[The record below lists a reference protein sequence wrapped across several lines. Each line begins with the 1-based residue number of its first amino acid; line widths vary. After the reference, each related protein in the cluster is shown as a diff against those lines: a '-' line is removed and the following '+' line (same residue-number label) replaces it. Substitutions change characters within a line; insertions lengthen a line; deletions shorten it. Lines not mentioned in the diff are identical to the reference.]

1 MQKLRLFI
9 APRGSSQSIDLEY
22 RIQRYSV
29 YNDTGAHTRMSSAHH
44 LAPPPA
50 AGAGAV
56 HDATRRTGAGVGH
69 GGGGGGEA
77 GEGAATTTEIP
88 SLPMEENYEN
98 DVSRVF
104 ISLNNADGS
113 VSAAAAPA
121 PSSPAAPS
129 KVKEDTK
136 RGGRGGRR
144 GASTRY
150 QEEEEERAGALA
162 GYFSS
167 LFDES
172 FCSHNFKL
180 VG

>member
-1 MQKLRLFI
+1 M
-9 APRGSSQSIDLEY
+9 Y
-22 RIQRYSV
+22 
-29 YNDTGAHTRMSSAHH
+29 AHH
-44 LAPPPA
+44 APPLAAGTGTVNDPTSR
-50 AGAGAV
+50 AGAGV
-56 HDATRRTGAGVGH
+56 RHGGGRGGAG

-77 GEGAATTTEIP
+77 SAAAAVTADIP

-98 DVSRVF
+98 DVSRLF

-113 VSAAAAPA
+113 VSAAAPPGPTA
-121 PSSPAAPS
+121 PAAPTIVS
-129 KVKEDTK
+129 NGNNNTAKANGK
-136 RGGRGGRR
+136 RGGRGAGGG
-144 GASTRY
+144 GASARY
-150 QEEEEERAGALA
+150 DEEEEQRAGALA